1 MRMKITFS
9 NGMNPADHFRSF
21 LRENGLTLTS
31 ARSAILE
38 GIVASRGHFDADE
51 LHDALKKGGASLSAA
66 TIYRALPLFVKSGI
80 IRETLRAR
88 GRSRYE
94 HAWGQEHHD
103 HLECLSC
110 GTVIEFKDDAL
121 EALQDRVCRRHG
133 FRPVEHRLGIRGYC
147 AACRQERTRK
157 R

>member
-1 MRMKITFS
+1 MEP
-9 NGMNPADHFRSF
+9 GEHFRTF
-21 LRENGLTLTS
+21 LKENGLTLTS
-31 ARSAILE
+31 ARRAILA

-51 LHDALKKGGASLSAA
+51 LHDALKRRGEVLSSA
-66 TIYRALPLFVKSGI
+66 TIYRALPLFVRSGI

-94 HAWGQEHHD
+94 HAWGREHHD

-110 GTVIEFKDDAL
+110 GTVIEFRDDAL
-121 EALQDRVCRRHG
+121 EALQERVCRRHG
-133 FRPVEHRLGIRGYC
+133 FHAVEHRLGIRGYC
-147 AACRQERTRK
+147 AACARETKGRAR